1 MLLFAWLL
9 ESESLYITHAA
20 AEHHVDLPT
29 LAPQTDSEDNHL
41 TEQPPTTTNEN
52 SQPRTTNSSDV
63 DDEGDNQDQ
72 YTKN

>member
-1 MLLFAWLL
+1 MVQQNY
-9 ESESLYITHAA
+9 YIIAHAA
-20 AEHHVDLPT
+20 TEHHVDLPT

-52 SQPRTTNSSDV
+52 SQPRTTLSNSSDV

-72 YTKN
+72 YTNN